1 MQVRQAWALEVHPG
15 LRHQI
20 VVDVQSRRKAAEER
34 VVGVGVPEELAPP
47 QSVQGL
53 SSSGAGSPSR
63 HGPEHDV
70 GIRAL
75 KGECADAVGTC
86 SLLRGGAAGNG
97 NGLPRRHE
105 GHPVLAL
112 KRVVQVRIQR
122 PEVNERCCGGP
133 GRDSNGLDDAV
144 EPRGRFRM
152 ACGALDARKEQD
164 PAGCRSRVIIKDTAE
179 GTDFDGIAQ
188 QGPRAVHLDALH
200 VKGVEAG
207 VFQGQVEH
215 LLLGGTARGRQGGG
229 PPVLVHRSAKD
240 SHNAIARRG
249 GFPGQEGGLDGLRP
263 RVPVRRGVEGL
274 APPVRGQH
282 PRTHH
287 DLEPLVRLVAVR
299 AAGEGLLNCARGG
312 VQSLPAQVQSKQGGR
327 ARGIDA

>member
-144 EPRGRFRM
+144 EPRGRFPV
-152 ACGALDARKEQD
+152 AHQALGGREKE
-164 PAGCRSRVIIKDTAE
+164 RVISSESEVLLDR
-179 GTDFDGIAQ
+179 GDLDGIPEP
-188 QGPRAVHLDALH
+188 GPRAVHLDPLH
-200 VKGVEAG
+200 IESRVEAG
-207 VFQGQVEH
+207 VLQGQAEH
-215 LLLGGTARGRQGGG
+215 LLLRGTARGRQGGG
-229 PPVLVHRSAKD
+229 PPVLVHRSPGED
-240 SHNAIARRG
+240 DRRRG
-249 GFPGQEGGLDGLRP
+249 AAVVPVAGQEDGLDGLRP